1 MEKNFKRGGLKMKT
15 EEIKVCVLR
24 VGGTNCD
31 FETARAFQELGV
43 QAEIKHVNELVKHG
57 NLLSYN
63 MLVFPGGF
71 SFGDYVR
78 SGVIFA
84 RSLNAKLGKQM
95 KQFIDENRPI
105 LGICNG
111 FQILVE
117 YGLLPG
123 FEDVDPY
130 SQAVLTTNNHQ
141 GFKCKWVYLKN
152 ENKGNCLFT
161 NNIPQNKILKIPIA
175 HGEGRFLFP
184 VEKEKQLL
192 EKLVDNDMLV
202 FRYCDENG
210 TSANSSYP
218 INPNGAYHDIAGIC
232 NTEGTIFG
240 LMPHPERA
248 MHWWQEP
255 DWTSKIHTTHY
266 GDGKLLFENIL
277 TNIRKIQ

>member
-1 MEKNFKRGGLKMKT
+1 MKT

-43 QAEIKHVNELVKHG
+43 QAEIKHINELVKHG

-111 FQILVE
+111 FQILIE
-117 YGLLPG
+117 YGLLPE
-123 FEDVDPY
+123 FEDIDPY
-130 SQAVLTTNNHQ
+130 SQAVLTTNNPQ

-161 NNIPQNKILKIPIA
+161 NKIPQNKILKIPIA

-210 TSANSSYP
+210 TPANGNYP

-232 NTEGTIFG
+232 NKEGTIFG

-248 MHWWQEP
+248 MYWWQEP
-255 DWTSKIHTTHY
+255 DWTSKIHTNPY
-266 GDGKLLFENIL
+266 GDGKLLFENIII
-277 TNIRKIQ
+277 NIRNMQ

>member
-1 MEKNFKRGGLKMKT
+1 MKT

-31 FETARAFQELGV
+31 AETARAFQELGV
-43 QAEIKHVNELVKHG
+43 HAEIKHVNELVKHG
-57 NLLSYN
+57 SLLDYNL
-63 MLVFPGGF
+63 LVFPGGF

-84 RSLNAKLGKQM
+84 RSLSAKLGKQM
-95 KQFIDENRPI
+95 EQFVDEGRAV

-123 FEDVDPY
+123 FEGTSVYPE
-130 SQAVLTTNNHQ
+130 ATLTNNVK
-141 GFKCKWVYLKN
+141 GYKCEWIYLKN
-152 ENKGNCLFT
+152 ENKGKCLFT
-161 NNIPQNKILKIPIA
+161 SKIPHGKVLAMPIA

-184 VEKEKQLL
+184 VEKEQQMLKQ
-192 EKLVDNDMLV
+192 LVDNDMLV

-210 TSANSSYP
+210 NPANGAYP
-218 INPNGAYHDIAGIC
+218 VNPNGAYYDIAGIC
-232 NTEGTIFG
+232 NKEGTIFG

-248 MHWWQEP
+248 FYWWQQP
-255 DWTSKIHTTHY
+255 DWTSKQHMTQY
-266 GDGKLLFENIL
+266 GDGKLIFESIINSL
-277 TNIRKIQ
+277 NSQQ